1 MKELERIQWISGVLR
16 YLVLFGAV
24 ALGGAFA
31 LMLLVPDQ
39 ELVSLGDGQLNELR
53 RTGAIGPQLMLGL
66 SVPVIVLLALGIYWL
81 QRLFHQYQ
89 QGHFFAEGSMR
100 CYLWLVWLKVAAF
113 IYGILWPVLLPVL
126 LPAMEYTD
134 LQVTISAGALVELVV
149 LLLIVHLLKAAQQIY
164 DENKAFV

>member
-1 MKELERIQWISGVLR
+1 MKELERIQRISGVLR
-16 YLVLFGAV
+16 YLVLIGAL
-24 ALGGAFA
+24 ALGGAFT

-53 RTGAIGPQLMLGL
+53 RTGAISPQLMLAL

-89 QGHFFAEGSMR
+89 QGHFFTEGSMR

-113 IYGILWPVLLPVL
+113 IYGILWPVLLPML
-126 LPAMEYTD
+126 QPAMEAAD

-149 LLLIVHLLKAAQQIY
+149 LLLIVHLLKVAQQIY

>member
-1 MKELERIQWISGVLR
+1 MKELERIQRISGVLR
-16 YLVLFGAV
+16 YLVLIGAL

-53 RTGAIGPQLMLGL
+53 RTGAISPQLMLGL
-66 SVPVIVLLALGIYWL
+66 SVPVIVLLASGIYWL
-81 QRLFHQYQ
+81 QRLFHHYQ
-89 QGHFFAEGSMR
+89 LGHFFTEGSMR

-126 LPAMEYTD
+126 SPAMESAD